1 LREEVTM
8 ENLNESTLT
17 QILRFELA
25 GEHYAFDVL
34 KAREVLSMVKITPLP
49 SSMEYLSGVIN
60 LRGSVIP
67 VVDLRKKFALPVVP
81 DTVDTSIIIAEIVAD
96 GETTVIG
103 AIVDAVK
110 GVMSCDPSDLES
122 APRFGMKM
130 NANLIQAIAKK
141 DGAFIVVLDANQVF
155 SERELWLIKEQGGEV
170 PSESTKGP

>member
-1 LREEVTM
+1 M
-8 ENLNESTLT
+8 ENLNETGLT

-34 KAREVLSMVKITPLP
+34 KAREVLSMVKVTPLP
-49 SSMEYLSGVIN
+49 SSMEFLSGVIN

-67 VVDLRKKFALPVVP
+67 VVDLRKKFGLPVAA
-81 DTVDTSIIIAEIVAD
+81 DTVDTSIIIAELVVE

-103 AIVDAVK
+103 AVVDAVK
-110 GVMSCDPSDLES
+110 GVMRCEESDLES

-141 DGAFIVVLDANQVF
+141 GGSFIIILDANKVF
-155 SERELWLIKEQGGEV
+155 SEKELWLLKDEVGG
-170 PSESTKGP
+170 STQTSVGS